1 LGQRIGGGEEVGC
14 RKAHE
19 GSEDPSARREGRTAL
34 FGEATGLPMALDM
47 VDELVLVPRGFTR
60 DFAEE
65 VEARIVERYWGDFE
79 AVRVFFQNMNC
90 QKEF

>member
-1 LGQRIGGGEEVGC
+1 MREVAPLELEYSVAVSGDLLSSFLGYPV
-14 RKAHE
+14 H
-19 GSEDPSARREGRTAL
+19 

-47 VDELVLVPRGFTR
+47 VDELVLVPRGFTW

-79 AVRVFFQNMNC
+79 AVRVFFQNMNS